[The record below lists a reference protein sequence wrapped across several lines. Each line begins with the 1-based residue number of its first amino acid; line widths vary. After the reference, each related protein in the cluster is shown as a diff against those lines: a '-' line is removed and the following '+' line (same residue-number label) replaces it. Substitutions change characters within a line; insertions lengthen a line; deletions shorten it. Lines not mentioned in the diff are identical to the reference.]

1 MYRKRLF
8 PGEAV
13 SAVFCL
19 LILAQSPALLAA
31 DTELVE
37 RGRYLVT
44 ISGCND
50 CHTPGYAP
58 SDGQVDEA
66 LWLTGDSFGWR
77 GPWGTTYPSN
87 LRLLMQNLSED
98 QWLGLAHNLKTRPP
112 MPWFNLNKMKDEDLR
127 ALYRYTRYLGPG
139 GQPAPAYVP
148 PGQEPN
154 PPFATFPAPPPG

>member
-1 MYRKRLF
+1 MYRKRIF

-13 SAVFCL
+13 SAIFCL
-19 LILAQSPALLAA
+19 LVLMHSPAPLAA
-31 DTELVE
+31 DSDLVE

-58 SDGQVDEA
+58 SEGQVDEA

-77 GPWGTTYPSN
+77 GPWGTTYPAN

-98 QWLGLAHNLKTRPP
+98 QWLSLARNLKTRPP
-112 MPWFNLNKMKDEDLR
+112 MPWFNLNKMKDDDLR
-127 ALYRYTRYLGPG
+127 AIYRYIRQLGPG
-139 GQPAPAYVP
+139 GQPAPAYLP
-148 PGQEPN
+148 PGQEPK
-154 PPFATFPAPPPG
+154 PPFADFPAPPPA